1 MGAFVIAVSGTSGS
15 GKSTLLS
22 QLAERIER
30 TTRMHFDDYIVLGS
44 DPGDIQNWLDAGADP
59 DAIETPAM
67 VDHLKALRQGGALAL
82 RGAAQ
87 EGPADFVLLEE
98 PFGSARAAIAP
109 HVDLSVHIDLPPDI
123 ALARRSLR
131 TITSLP
137 DNPPHA
143 RQAAAL
149 SDLELQFVAY
159 LGAGRAAYAAAETA
173 ARAAA
178 DLTLDGLEPVD
189 ILVDRVRAVLIARGA
204 LEKDTVS

>member
-30 TTRMHFDDYIVLGS
+30 TTRMHFDDYIVLGT
-44 DPGDIQNWLDAGADP
+44 DPGEIQDWLDAGADP

-67 VDHLKALRQGGALAL
+67 VDHLRALREGGAIAL
-82 RGAAQ
+82 RDEAHA
-87 EGPADFVLLEE
+87 GPADFVLLEE
-98 PFGSARAAIAP
+98 PFGSSRTAIAP
-109 HVDLSVHIDLPPDI
+109 HIDLSVHIDLPPDI

-137 DNPPHA
+137 DNPAHA
-143 RQAAAL
+143 QQAAAL

-159 LGAGRAAYAAAETA
+159 IGAGRAAYSAAEHA
-173 ARAAA
+173 ARAVA
-178 DLTLDGLEPVD
+178 DLELDGLEPVD
-189 ILVDRVRAVLIARGA
+189 ILVEQVLAALNARGV
-204 LEKDTVS
+204 LKKDEVV